1 MAFKFEIDEPFASEI
16 PRIARERIE
25 RVVESLAEKPHP
37 SAESIHAA
45 RKDLKSLRALLRLAR
60 GSITDETRHNENL
73 LFRDTGRSL
82 AAVRDSQALV
92 EALKRF
98 VKGRTRTGSKI
109 SAGQQKVRLD
119 FVHQV
124 RSRIEQEAVEE
135 LPEDTL
141 KQLKE
146 NLHGAARNAAHWFD
160 GFSFEREN
168 EWEAFVGRGLRRTYR
183 QGREI
188 VGQLESLGKENA
200 GDETWHALR
209 KNTKALGY
217 QLRLFRPIWP
227 ELLGALLKEI
237 DESTE
242 KLGDD
247 HDLAVLRGRLLT
259 EPYDASETQ
268 VAAEIRRIFVESL
281 DRRRRKLQTEA
292 YQMVRRIYA
301 EKPRQFESRI
311 RYYWSISQKKA
322 IKIFA
327 QSPPDAAGH
336 SSKRDLPA
344 RSSEGALH
352 RPHRP
357 APASAGTLHR
367 TPRRRVRAQGVAT
380 GSVLS

>member
-1 MAFKFEIDEPFASEI
+1 MAFKFEIEKPFASEI

-25 RVVESLAEKPHP
+25 RIIESLAEKPCP
-37 SAESIHAA
+37 RAESIHAA

-60 GSITDETRHNENL
+60 GSIADETRRSQNL

-82 AAVRDSQALV
+82 AAARDPQALV
-92 EALKRF
+92 EALKKF
-98 VKGRTRTGSKI
+98 VKGKTRTSSKI
-109 SAGQQKVRLD
+109 SGIRPEVRLD
-119 FVHQV
+119 FVDQV
-124 RSRIEQEAVEE
+124 RSRIEREAVEK

-146 NLHGAARNAAHWFD
+146 NLREAAHRATHWFD

-183 QGREI
+183 QAREI
-188 VGQLESLGKENA
+188 VCQLESLGRENT

-209 KNTKALGY
+209 KNAKALGY

-227 ELLGALLKEI
+227 ELLGTLLKEI
-237 DESTE
+237 DQSTE

-268 VAAEIRRIFVESL
+268 VAAEIRRAFIESL
-281 DRRRRKLQTEA
+281 DRRRRKLQMEA
-292 YQMVRRIYA
+292 YHMIRRIYA
-301 EKPRQFESRI
+301 EKPSQFENRI
-311 RYYWSISQKKA
+311 RCYWGISQTKP

-327 QSPPDAAGH
+327 QFPRDAVEPP
-336 SSKRDLPA
+336 SKRDVPT
-344 RSSEGALH
+344 RSRGGALH
-352 RPHRP
+352 RP
-357 APASAGTLHR
+357 T
-367 TPRRRVRAQGVAT
+367 RRRIRAQSVPSGDVP
-380 GSVLS
+380 SVLAPK

>member
-1 MAFKFEIDEPFASEI
+1 MAFKFEIERPFASEI

-25 RVVESLAEKPHP
+25 RVIEALAEKPRP

-60 GSITDETRHNENL
+60 GSIADETRHSENL

-82 AAVRDSQALV
+82 AAVRDSQALI
-92 EALKRF
+92 EALKKF
-98 VKGRTRTGSKI
+98 VKGKTRTGSKI
-109 SAGQQKVRLD
+109 SGAQQEVRLD

-135 LPEDTL
+135 LSEDTL

-146 NLHGAARNAAHWFD
+146 NLHGATRSAAHWFD
-160 GFSFEREN
+160 GLSFERED

-217 QLRLFRPIWP
+217 QLRLFRPIWA
-227 ELLGALLKEI
+227 ELLGTLLKEI
-237 DESTE
+237 DQSTD

-268 VAAEIRRIFVESL
+268 VAAETRRIFIESL
-281 DRRRRKLQTEA
+281 DRRRRKLQMEA
-292 YQMVRRIYA
+292 YHMLRRIYA

-311 RYYWSISQKKA
+311 RCYWSISQTKPT
-322 IKIFA
+322 KIFA
-327 QSPPDAAGH
+327 QLPREAAGA
-336 SSKRDLPA
+336 SSKRDIPA
-344 RSSEGALH
+344 RSGGGTL
-352 RPHRP
+352 HRP

-367 TPRRRVRAQGVAT
+367 PRRRRARAQSVAT
-380 GSVLS
+380 GSVPS

>member
-1 MAFKFEIDEPFASEI
+1 MAFKFEIERPFASEI

-60 GSITDETRHNENL
+60 GSIAEEIRQNENL

-92 EALKRF
+92 EALKKF
-98 VKGRTRTGSKI
+98 VKGKTRTGSKI
-109 SAGQQKVRLD
+109 SAVQQEVRLD

-146 NLHGAARNAAHWFD
+146 HLHGAARSAAHWFD
-160 GFSFEREN
+160 GFSFERQN

-183 QGREI
+183 QGMEI
-188 VGQLESLGKENA
+188 IGQLESLGKENA

-227 ELLGALLKEI
+227 ELLETLLEEI
-237 DESTE
+237 DQSTD

-247 HDLAVLRGRLLT
+247 HDLAVLRGRLLN

-268 VAAEIRRIFVESL
+268 VAADIRRVLIESL

-311 RYYWSISQKKA
+311 HCYWSICQTKP
-322 IKIFA
+322 IKILA
-327 QSPPDAAGH
+327 RLPRETTGSSPR
-336 SSKRDLPA
+336 RDLPA
-344 RSSEGALH
+344 RSGGGTL
-352 RPHRP
+352 HRP

-367 TPRRRVRAQGVAT
+367 PPRRRVRAQSVAT
-380 GSVLS
+380 GSVPS